1 MRRAIIVTF
10 SMLFACLL
18 CSCSLFQ
25 NGIEAPAEST
35 DSSSADPSQE
45 QLISVMNGNVDLD
58 ALSLDEL
65 LKLYDEFLKGG
76 NDALND
82 GAEND
87 LLYRDIDIKPNDP
100 SAEIGFEY
108 PTDVQTATYS
118 DKEWEDKT
126 FEALDPTA
134 NMSPDDKAGYEAAMQ
149 ELEDFDAEEFQK
161 GVDEMLKGIEG
172 FEDYDPDDPEAGED
186 PDSQGTND
194 DPAILNEWPDNEI
207 TRQVPKPPFEDPMI
221 VADDDSVTV
230 MRTGSTEEEAK
241 AYAKQLK
248 DAGFNKD
255 VNESTNGIAGF
266 SIYTFTAENQ
276 NGLSV
281 SLTFATGTT
290 TVSFNKD

>member
-82 GAEND
+82 GVEND

-126 FEALDPTA
+126 FEALDPTV
-134 NMSPDDKAGYEAAMQ
+134 NMSPEDKAGYEAAMK
-149 ELEDFDAEEFQK
+149 ELENFDAEDFQK
-161 GVDEMLKGIEG
+161 GIDEMIKGLEG
-172 FEDYDPDDPEAGED
+172 FGDYDPGESSEDDPQIV
-186 PDSQGTND
+186 S
-194 DPAILNEWPDNEI
+194 EWPDNEI
-207 TRQVPKPPFEDPMI
+207 TRQVPKPPFENPMI
-221 VADDDSVTV
+221 VADDESVTV
-230 MRTGSTEEEAK
+230 MRMGSSVDEAK

-248 DAGFNKD
+248 DAGFTKD
-255 VNESTNGIAGF
+255 VYEETNSVAGYD
-266 SIYTFTAENQ
+266 IYTFTAENA

-281 SLTFATGTT
+281 SLTFTSGTT
-290 TVSFNKD
+290 TVNISKD

>member
-134 NMSPDDKAGYEAAMQ
+134 NMSPDDKAGYEAAMK
-149 ELEDFDAEEFQK
+149 ELDDFDAEELQK
-161 GVDEMLKGIEG
+161 SIDEMLKSMEG
-172 FEDYDPDDPEAGED
+172 FEDYDPDSHGN
-186 PDSQGTND
+186 GD
-194 DPAILNEWPDNEI
+194 DPAILNEWPDNDI

-281 SLTFATGTT
+281 SLTFASGTT

>member
-1 MRRAIIVTF
+1 MKRLILLCAAVF
-10 SMLFACLL
+10 CSGCLL
-18 CSCSLFQ
+18 CSCSL
-25 NGIEAPAEST
+25 I
-35 DSSSADPSQE
+35 DSVLNLGEDSASDEEQE
-45 QLISVMNGNVDLD
+45 QLMSAVNGKVDLD

-65 LKLYDEFLKGG
+65 SELYDEFLQNG
-76 NDALND
+76 DALND
-82 GAEND
+82 GAELD
-87 LLYRDIDIKPNDP
+87 LLYRDVEIKKDGA

-118 DKEWEDKT
+118 DEAWEDKT

-281 SLTFATGTT
+281 SLTFASGTT

>member
-1 MRRAIIVTF
+1 
-10 SMLFACLL
+10 MLFACLL
-18 CSCSLFQ
+18 CSCSLYQ

-35 DSSSADPSQE
+35 DSSPADPSQE

-65 LKLYDEFLKGG
+65 LKLYDEFLKDG

-134 NMSPDDKAGYEAAMQ
+134 NMSPDDKAGYEAAMK
-149 ELEDFDAEEFQK
+149 ELDDFDAEELQK
-161 GVDEMLKGIEG
+161 SIDEMLKSMEG
-172 FEDYDPDDPEAGED
+172 FEDYD

-221 VADDDSVTV
+221 VVDDDSVTV

-281 SLTFATGTT
+281 SLTFASGTT
-290 TVSFNKD
+290 TAIINKD